1 MKESEIDRL
10 TAEEMMEDFP
20 DSFESEVE
28 TLEPTRLPAPKPTV
42 SKPSGDAELKDD
54 LNYVREN
61 LYDAMEK
68 TSASLARAMDILEMA
83 DKAYPFE
90 IVSTLT
96 ETMARLGTALVDLHE
111 KKKKLEAP
119 EKEKEDS
126 KPTTINSEQT
136 VVVAGTLQDML
147 NAINGIKKS

>member
-1 MKESEIDRL
+1 MKEKDVDRL
-10 TAEEMMEDFP
+10 TAEELIENFPESYDGED
-20 DSFESEVE
+20 EH
-28 TLEPTRLPAPKPTV
+28 LEPTKLPAPVPTV
-42 SKPSGDAELKDD
+42 RKPEGDAELKDD

-96 ETMARLGTALVDLHE
+96 ETMARLGGALVDLHE
-111 KKKKLEAP
+111 KKKKLEQVEKP
-119 EKEKEDS
+119 EEPKS
-126 KPTTINSEQT
+126 TTINSEQT

-147 NAINGIKKS
+147 NALSGIKKA